1 MQKISELHG
10 IKAPRF
16 VSPHFKEF
24 VVDFNDT
31 GMTVEN
37 INTSLRKNKIFGG
50 KDLSQEFSELGNC
63 ALYCVTEVH
72 TKEDIDHLIQSLKRM
87 N

>member
-1 MQKISELHG
+1 
-10 IKAPRF
+10 
-16 VSPHFKEF
+16 

-37 INTSLRKNKIFGG
+37 INSSLRKHRIFGG
-50 KDLSQEFSELGNC
+50 KDLSQEFPELGNC
-63 ALYCVTEVH
+63 ALYCVTEIH
-72 TKEDIDHLIQSLKRM
+72 TKEDIDHLIQALKGR